1 MYDKKTAAEFPLR
14 FFCACFSRS
23 DLLLSK
29 ARSVLQDRPGFF
41 ANIPPVL
48 QGKSCHCAQFIVFE
62 IVQKVDYTN
71 MVLTIQLIFDIL
83 SLAKKTLTLN
93 EKSLYLNYE
102 RLL

>member
-1 MYDKKTAAEFPLR
+1 MKNPRLGRGIFI
-14 FFCACFSRS
+14 
-23 DLLLSK
+23 
-29 ARSVLQDRPGFF
+29 
-41 ANIPPVL
+41 ANIPPVS